1 MQDYTD
7 WINLMTYDIHGSW
20 DIKFDTGV
28 LPHTSFVE
36 VNTAVNM
43 LLKAGVRLNKINLGI
58 GFYGR
63 TFTLADPSC
72 KVGGCPMSGPGTQGP
87 CTQADGFLSY
97 GEIEYMIE
105 SRGLNPTYNKTSK
118 TMTLVDGNQ
127 WIGYEDA
134 TTLAQKLKYVL
145 DRTMPG
151 VLIWA
156 VDLDRNNKLLS
167 AVVGHSLAPQLSDMD
182 CPADGV
188 WPRTKPGNT
197 ANVPCAGKGSNG
209 PFQTRLCGGP
219 KWGDAQGRFCSST
232 ELMLKAFGSCSAIRS
247 GF

>member
-1 MQDYTD
+1 
-7 WINLMTYDIHGSW
+7 
-20 DIKFDTGV
+20 
-28 LPHTSFVE
+28 
-36 VNTAVNM
+36 VNM
-43 LLKAGVRLNKINLGI
+43 LLKAGVRMNKINLGI

-72 KVGGCPMSGPGTQGP
+72 KTGGCPMSGPGKKGP
-87 CTQADGFLSY
+87 CTDAEGFLSY

-105 SRGLNPTYNKTSK
+105 SRGLNPVYNSTSK

-134 TTLAQKLKYVL
+134 STLATKLKYVL

-167 AVVGHSLAPQLSDMD
+167 AVSTPLLPTLLFIRVLTHKEQVLGHSLAPVLSSTD

-188 WPRTKPGNT
+188 WPRSTPGST
-197 ANVPCAGKGSNG
+197 ASVPCEGKGSDG
-209 PFQTRLCGGP
+209 PFQSRICGGP
-219 KWGDAQGRFCSST
+219 NWGEPSGRWCT
-232 ELMLKAFGSCSAIRS
+232 TTALMIKAFGSCSAIRS
-247 GF
+247 GLRRVSNMVYCTQLVYNGG